1 MSTIQV
7 DVVSA
12 EEEVFSGLAEFV
24 ALPGETGELGILP
37 GHTPLITRIRPGT
50 VRIQNGADEELVF
63 VAGGILEVQPNHV
76 TILADTAIRGHD
88 LDEARALEAKQRA
101 EEDLKDKASDIDYAR
116 AQSELSVAVAQL
128 AALEKLR
135 KKINK

>member
-1 MSTIQV
+1 M
-7 DVVSA
+7 
-12 EEEVFSGLAEFV
+12 
-24 ALPGETGELGILP
+24 
-37 GHTPLITRIRPGT
+37 
-50 VRIQNGADEELVF
+50 RIQNGADEELVF

-101 EEDLKDKASDIDYAR
+101 EEDLKDKAADIDYAR

-135 KKINK
+135 KKMHK